1 MCISQ
6 GEYSFGIMVSTAMD
20 RIAVFGVVPARQG
33 RITWPLRVAISER
46 IVVAL
51 VLPVMK
57 GVSVFVV
64 AIIV

>member
-1 MCISQ
+1 
-6 GEYSFGIMVSTAMD
+6 MD
-20 RIAVFGVVPARQG
+20 RVRYFGVALPVARKG
-33 RITWPLRVAISER
+33 RILQPLRVAVSER
-46 IVVAL
+46 MVVAL

>member
-1 MCISQ
+1 
-6 GEYSFGIMVSTAMD
+6 MD
-20 RIAVFGVVPARQG
+20 RIRYFGVALPVARKMERERGG
-33 RITWPLRVAISER
+33 RILQPLRVAIGER
-46 IVVAL
+46 MVVAL

>member
-1 MCISQ
+1 
-6 GEYSFGIMVSTAMD
+6 MVREPMD
-20 RIAVFGVVPARQG
+20 RIRYFGVALPVARKMESGGSILQ
-33 RITWPLRVAISER
+33 PLRVAIGER
-46 IVVAL
+46 MVVAL